1 MAMTI
6 FGKER
11 KTGGYQRGKLALR
24 DISRRGKGLVQ
35 TLIAGILSL
44 AIVFP
49 FAWVIFTAVKSRW
62 ELPRNP
68 LGVPIQW
75 QWGNFAQAWKVG
87 HFDRYF
93 MNSIYVAVPTIIGIL
108 VLSTLAA
115 YAFSMMRFKG
125 KNILFLLILIG
136 LAIPLDILII
146 PLFYDLKDLKLLNTH
161 WAVILPMT
169 AKIIPFGVLLLR
181 SFIDELPEEIM
192 DAGRIDGCGSF
203 QLLRHI
209 VVPLSMPCLLSL
221 LVFSFMWTWNVFILP
236 VVMIQEDDMRTLPI
250 GLNYFQGRY
259 STDIP
264 LLMAGATISFLPIV
278 LIYMVFQRQFIRG
291 IMAGALKA

>member
-1 MAMTI
+1 MAAI
-6 FGKER
+6 
-11 KTGGYQRGKLALR
+11 KLANAELNAGY
-24 DISRRGKGLVQ
+24 RRNKAVFRHLFGMGKKIGL
-35 TLIAGILSL
+35 TLLAAILSL

-49 FAWVIFTAVKSRW
+49 FAWVIFTAVKSRY

-68 LGVPIQW
+68 LGVPIEW
-75 QWGNFAQAWKVG
+75 HWENFIQAWKVG

-93 MNSIYVAVPTIIGIL
+93 MNSIYVAIPTVIAIL

-115 YAFSMMRFKG
+115 YAISMMRFKG
-125 KNILFLLILIG
+125 KNVIFVIFLIG

-146 PLFYDLKDLKLLNTH
+146 PLFYDLLALKLLNTH
-161 WAVILPMT
+161 WAVILPT
-169 AKIIPFGVLLLR
+169 AAKIIPFGVLLIR
-181 SFIDELPEEIM
+181 SFIEELPEEIL
-192 DAGRIDGCGSF
+192 DAGKIDGCNSL
-203 QLLRHI
+203 QLLRFI
-209 VVPLSMPCLLSL
+209 VVPLSMPCMLSL
-221 LVFSFMWTWNVFILP
+221 LVFSFMWTWNLFILP

-264 LLMAGATISFLPIV
+264 LLMAGATISSLPII
-278 LIYMVFQRQFIRG
+278 LIYMLFQRQFIRG